1 MIGSTLPRILPITGS
16 LPPLVGM
23 NMAGGETDDNSTPV
37 PGTSGTNYL
46 FAGATEYN
54 YAASNGA
61 NYFNIN
67 FSWTQLTTTLG
78 GTIGS
83 GSTAAYLTNLKNSVA
98 AALATGAYVSIR
110 LAPVAANFGGVY
122 CGYITS
128 APNNVQPKCVGQS
141 GGATNAQFA
150 SLWSQ
155 LANIFKYNTRIIFDL
170 CNEPNNQTTSSQTT
184 TLWYAAAN
192 AAIVAIRATGAV
204 NTIFVEGMQY
214 AAAVDWLSNNS
225 TYASTITDSIAGGTI
240 PVCHDYWDGSTGDG
254 GFNTD
259 ISLQSSPGTGNNN
272 VGVLHL
278 TTTSETGSPGTGIL
292 NWAQTNNLKIFIQE
306 MGCDYNT
313 TEGNATTACTN
324 YYNEIKANQKNILGL
339 SWWVF
344 GSSFYQ
350 NAGQPYF
357 QYPAS
362 GPPFT
367 TPSPNLANWEI
378 FLPLKL
384 G

>member
-1 MIGSTLPRILPITGS
+1 
-16 LPPLVGM
+16 M
-23 NMAGGETDDNSTPV
+23 NMPGGETDDNSTPV

-83 GSTAAYLTNLKNSVA
+83 GSTATYLTNLKNSVT

-110 LAPVAANFGGVY
+110 CAPTAANYGGVY

-128 APNNVQPKCVGQS
+128 APSNVQPKCVGQS
-141 GGATNAQFA
+141 GGATDAQFA

-155 LANIFKYNTRIIFDL
+155 LAVIFKDQQRVIFDL
-170 CNEPNNQTTSSQTT
+170 CNEPNNNTTSAQTAA
-184 TLWYAAAN
+184 LWFSAAQ
-192 AAIVAIRATGAV
+192 AAITAIRATGST
-204 NTIFVEGMQY
+204 NTIFVEGVGY
-214 AAAVDWLSNNS
+214 SAAVDWLSNNS
-225 TYASTITDSIAGGTI
+225 SYASSITDPIAGGTV
-240 PVCHDYWDGSTGDG
+240 VCVHDYWDGSTGDG

-259 ISLQSSPGTGNNN
+259 ISTNAAPTVGNNN

-278 TTTSETGSPGTGIL
+278 TTTNETGSAGTGVL
-292 NWAQTNNLKIFIQE
+292 NWAQTNNLKLFIGE
-306 MGCDYNT
+306 MGCAYNAT
-313 TEGNATTACTN
+313 IGNATTACTN
-324 YYNEIKANQKNILGL
+324 YYNEIAANQKNIIGIA
-339 SWWVF
+339 WWVF

-350 NAGQPYF
+350 NAGQPYY
-357 QYPAS
+357 QYPTS

-367 TPSPNLANWEI
+367 TPSPNLANWQI
-378 FLPLKL
+378 FLPLKA